1 MKAKIFTLAIFAML
15 SFSFLGCTE
24 EEVLP
29 AIDETLLLDADAC
42 ECEGGIIDDVSHE
55 EWRKKRPN

>member
-1 MKAKIFTLAIFAML
+1 MKAKFFTLAIFAML

-29 AIDETLLLDADAC
+29 AVDETLLLDADAC
-42 ECEGGIIDDVSHE
+42 ECEGGIIEDGYDE
-55 EWRKKRPN
+55 FRKKQPK